1 MKAIS
6 TLALATY
13 LGIAVNA
20 AESDP
25 LKMKL
30 RVTMDDYTTYWF
42 DNKIDHFNDKDERT
56 YKQRYWYNNKF
67 FSGKDSQGPVFLYIC
82 GEWTCTPPDEQQY
95 PMMVGAEHG
104 ALLVSLE
111 HRYYGES
118 QPFEDWSTP
127 NLHYLSSQ

>member
-1 MKAIS
+1 MATKKLSAVLFS
-6 TLALATY
+6 TILANIGHT
-13 LGIAVNA
+13 

-30 RVTMDDYTTYWF
+30 RVTMDDYTTHWF
-42 DNKIDHFNDKDERT
+42 DNKIDHFDASDKST
-56 YKQRYWYNNKF
+56 YKQRYWYNDKF
-67 FSGKDSQGPVFLYIC
+67 YKGKDAKAPVFLYIC

-95 PMMVGAEHG
+95 PMTVGAEHG

-118 QPFEDWSTP
+118 QPFDDWSTK
-127 NLHYLSSQ
+127 NLN